1 MPRTVNNPKSARKAL
16 FKSVVALCLL
26 LTVTPFIGS
35 PASAQVEAAGVEAA
49 QVDAAAVANPKI
61 LIVGDSI
68 TSGLGNNAI
77 HAQSL
82 NTYRAP
88 LQALLDGVST
98 NYDFV
103 GPRTTGTVDF
113 STPGDG
119 KQNYDDFAFAA
130 PGAFDDF
137 EHAGQPGYNTADI
150 LNGFWGNK
158 GKIGDWATAQAADI
172 VLIHIGTVDVLLQFT
187 DLSDS
192 ADNVRA
198 MIDAVRAARPNADI
212 VLATMGTLTP
222 PGGVDYSARITT
234 WNSFINS
241 IATEKDTADSR
252 VVVANNFTGYEA
264 SWNYDGI
271 MPDSIGQ
278 SHIANAFFQAM
289 NSAGMVDNAEPAAA
303 FTTSCTGLSCTF
315 DATTSNDTD
324 GTVSTFAWKFG
335 DGTTAT
341 GATPAAHAYSGGG
354 SFTVELVVTD
364 NDGAQDSVTSA
375 NVVSGSN
382 QSPTA
387 SFTVDC
393 TAGFSCDFDASASAD
408 TDGTIASY
416 AWTFGD
422 TRTGTGKMATNAYA
436 TFGTFTVT
444 LTVTDNLGATS
455 AMNMAVTN
463 NPTCRN
469 GYWLLESDGDVYA
482 FGNAQ
487 DHAVPTGSGA
497 AAIDIQSTPNG
508 CGYWIVRADGTITAV
523 GGAAALGN
531 FNIGGLDAGERLLTI
546 STTASGN
553 GLWGFTSKGRTL
565 TLGDA
570 VNYGGMIGTTL
581 NGEIIDSIATSTGLG
596 YFMLGSDGGIFTFG
610 DAVFINS
617 LPALVGALNEPAVGL
632 VPDPDGNGYWIVA
645 ADGGVFSIEAPYRG
659 SFPGLKLGPLNKPG
673 IGMVPYGNG
682 YLIVAT
688 DGGVFTFSNLKF
700 EGSLGA
706 NPPNT
711 DIVAITPLP

>member
-1 MPRTVNNPKSARKAL
+1 
-16 FKSVVALCLL
+16 
-26 LTVTPFIGS
+26 
-35 PASAQVEAAGVEAA
+35 
-49 QVDAAAVANPKI
+49 
-61 LIVGDSI
+61 
-68 TSGLGNNAI
+68 
-77 HAQSL
+77 
-82 NTYRAP
+82 
-88 LQALLDGVST
+88 
-98 NYDFV
+98 
-103 GPRTTGTVDF
+103 
-113 STPGDG
+113 
-119 KQNYDDFAFAA
+119 
-130 PGAFDDF
+130 
-137 EHAGQPGYNTADI
+137 
-150 LNGFWGNK
+150 
-158 GKIGDWATAQAADI
+158 
-172 VLIHIGTVDVLLQFT
+172 
-187 DLSDS
+187 
-192 ADNVRA
+192 
-198 MIDAVRAARPNADI
+198 
-212 VLATMGTLTP
+212 
-222 PGGVDYSARITT
+222 
-234 WNSFINS
+234 
-241 IATEKDTADSR
+241 
-252 VVVANNFTGYEA
+252 
-264 SWNYDGI
+264 
-271 MPDSIGQ
+271 
-278 SHIANAFFQAM
+278 
-289 NSAGMVDNAEPAAA
+289 
-303 FTTSCTGLSCTF
+303 
-315 DATTSNDTD
+315 
-324 GTVSTFAWKFG
+324 
-335 DGTTAT
+335 
-341 GATPAAHAYSGGG
+341 
-354 SFTVELVVTD
+354 VTD

-393 TAGFSCDFDASASAD
+393 TAGFSCDFDASESAD

-508 CGYWIVRADGTITAV
+508 CGYWILRADGTITAV